1 MGVHVML
8 EIDPRG
14 IDPADWEAAFDE
26 TVMLLSA
33 WQPPLLGWSRRVVEG
48 VRVAMYTN
56 AVVNADSG
64 AAHWCVVGD
73 RESLQ
78 TADRQLLHRSLFKY
92 RELCREAES
101 KASSADIVVDAARA
115 DNQDNRKYVT
125 VLGDATQGHPYHL
138 AVLAAAMLIEERFP
152 QHAMVSGDIDRG
164 QAKEAARLAGP
175 ILKRVLPLPVRVDAP
190 RLIVR
195 LRGGCEPAEI
205 ADAFH
210 RVYLGEF
217 GADEAVL
224 RAFPGEAG
232 AKPWR
237 AALTSHQS
245 PSATGVVR
253 LLIDWLNSGRRL
265 SDACRFACLDPTGPR
280 YAAEAFVNTL
290 ALTWVAVPMSARRVL
305 EVFQKPNGAPRCI
318 ASLFGSFFCEIKSLG
333 CLLRINMELDEIA
346 HELSDAFGAAA
357 VALLRRL
364 FEQSVAIEGSLS
376 ELTQGVAALVEQAE
390 LGELDRTESLVTIQN
405 VDALSEAQEL
415 WLRVMA
421 WKVTRTILRLD
432 LLPGGRHA
440 FKTTRKARQFIA
452 RMIAEHGPIITEDAW
467 TRIDAEQ
474 SLEVLNW
481 CAALVSLQAK
491 EVHLSQVR
499 RALLENPR
507 LLQRAMLIASDASQM
522 NTVEKLV
529 TIASQANHIPN

>member
-1 MGVHVML
+1 
-8 EIDPRG
+8 
-14 IDPADWEAAFDE
+14 
-26 TVMLLSA
+26 
-33 WQPPLLGWSRRVVEG
+33 
-48 VRVAMYTN
+48 
-56 AVVNADSG
+56 
-64 AAHWCVVGD
+64 
-73 RESLQ
+73 
-78 TADRQLLHRSLFKY
+78 
-92 RELCREAES
+92 
-101 KASSADIVVDAARA
+101 
-115 DNQDNRKYVT
+115 
-125 VLGDATQGHPYHL
+125 
-138 AVLAAAMLIEERFP
+138 
-152 QHAMVSGDIDRG
+152 
-164 QAKEAARLAGP
+164 
-175 ILKRVLPLPVRVDAP
+175 
-190 RLIVR
+190 
-195 LRGGCEPAEI
+195 
-205 ADAFH
+205 
-210 RVYLGEF
+210 
-217 GADEAVL
+217 
-224 RAFPGEAG
+224 
-232 AKPWR
+232 
-237 AALTSHQS
+237 
-245 PSATGVVR
+245 
-253 LLIDWLNSGRRL
+253 
-265 SDACRFACLDPTGPR
+265 
-280 YAAEAFVNTL
+280 
-290 ALTWVAVPMSARRVL
+290 
-305 EVFQKPNGAPRCI
+305 
-318 ASLFGSFFCEIKSLG
+318 
-333 CLLRINMELDEIA
+333 MELDEIA